1 MFLPK
6 NKEDLF
12 RYFRPIPNQT
22 CNCIGCCFTESSQS
36 SECNLYLYGK
46 DIYQTSSCRD
56 ATQEY
61 LNTQPVICGW
71 EQLPIIL
78 LLEAIKN
85 DEK

>member
-12 RYFRPIPNQT
+12 RYFRPIKNQT
-22 CNCIGCCFTESSQS
+22 DNCIGCCFTESYQS
-36 SECNLYLYGK
+36 PRCNLLYCK
-46 DIYQTSSCRD
+46 DIYQTSSCKKV
-56 ATQEY
+56 TQEY
-61 LNTQPVICGW
+61 LNIQQVICGW